1 MGLTGEHKRLL
12 KAHVASLIV
21 RCRLILSSLPYV
33 HSYSYGCK
41 MGFTIYID
49 HWMTNVE
56 REVLSKQSQYY
67 NINTIIWLGLSRKR
81 KLRFLWKRG
90 QIDILDIPNFEMF
103 QTSEVK
109 LHLDQLLYFILLY
122 SKFLTVLEPSKSDW
136 KFSTL

>member
-1 MGLTGEHKRLL
+1 
-12 KAHVASLIV
+12 
-21 RCRLILSSLPYV
+21 
-33 HSYSYGCK
+33 